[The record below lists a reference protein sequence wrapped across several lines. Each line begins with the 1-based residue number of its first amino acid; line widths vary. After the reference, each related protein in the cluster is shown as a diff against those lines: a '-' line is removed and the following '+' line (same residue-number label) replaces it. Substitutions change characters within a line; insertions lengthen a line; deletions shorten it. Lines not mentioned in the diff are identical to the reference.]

1 MCTAH
6 KCSSCQLR
14 LLTVMQITVCCKCL
28 TNFFNVSSQFSY
40 PIILEK
46 GSQDLMDL
54 HLEAEGPLRDHHQSQ
69 NLGQQETDL
78 KMNKGLSKIDPSI
91 NIDLVHQEI
100 GLRKSKDLWKSKDIW
115 KIDRLNNIDRPGM
128 IIMILIEQ

>member
-1 MCTAH
+1 MIFKITTTTT
-6 KCSSCQLR
+6 LR
-14 LLTVMQITVCCKCL
+14 NQEKR
-28 TNFFNVSSQFSY
+28 
-40 PIILEK
+40 EK
-46 GSQDLMDL
+46 GSQDLKDL

-78 KMNKGLSKIDPSI
+78 RMSKGLLKIDPSN

-115 KIDRLNNIDRPGM
+115 KIDRLNNIDRPDPDHWKMKWKTDQEDCKKIMM
-128 IIMILIEQ
+128 I

>member
-1 MCTAH
+1 
-6 KCSSCQLR
+6 
-14 LLTVMQITVCCKCL
+14 
-28 TNFFNVSSQFSY
+28 
-40 PIILEK
+40 
-46 GSQDLMDL
+46 MDL
-54 HLEAEGPLRDHHQSQ
+54 HLEVEGPLRDHHQSQ

-100 GLRKSKDLWKSKDIW
+100 GLRKSKDLWK
-115 KIDRLNNIDRPGM
+115 IDRSNNIDRPGM